1 MSATRNPGGL
11 FVFDLADVGQE
22 EGGGAALVESA
33 ATADGINQAREA
45 TFGQRQ
51 KRLES
56 NDQKVNGDQRV
67 KVKVVSQLAKN
78 KTEKIVPALN
88 PPLTHREKR
97 ERPDIN
103 YRHLAPPQAPDL
115 PNAERQQAA
124 ESQQTD

>member
-11 FVFDLADVGQE
+11 FVFDLADLGQE
-22 EGGGAALVESA
+22 EGDGAALVENA

-67 KVKVVSQLAKN
+67 KVKVVSQLAEN
-78 KTEKIVPALN
+78 KTEKIVPTLN
-88 PPLTHREKR
+88 SPLAHREKR
-97 ERPDIN
+97 EPSDIN
-103 YRHLAPPQAPDL
+103 DGHRAPPQAPDL
-115 PNAERQQAA
+115 PNAESHQTA
-124 ESQQTD
+124 ESQ